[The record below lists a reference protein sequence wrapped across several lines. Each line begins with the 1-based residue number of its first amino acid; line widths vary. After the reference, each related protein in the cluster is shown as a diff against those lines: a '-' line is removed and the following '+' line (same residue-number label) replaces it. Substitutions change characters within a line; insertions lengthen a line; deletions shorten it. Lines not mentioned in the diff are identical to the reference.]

1 MAILKGIAT
10 GMLLFVL
17 FVIVDWSRLRMVT
30 GAGAGGATAI
40 DIRSYSG
47 VAGLGLGVLL
57 GARGF
62 LALAKALEFTSVGCC
77 SVDAW
82 L

>member
-17 FVIVDWSRLRMVT
+17 FVIVDWSRLRIVT

-47 VAGLGLGVLL
+47 VVRYLAGVGLGVLL
-57 GARGF
+57 GAGGF
-62 LALAKALEFTSVGCC
+62 LALAKALEIY
-77 SVDAW
+77 
-82 L
+82 LQRQLLR